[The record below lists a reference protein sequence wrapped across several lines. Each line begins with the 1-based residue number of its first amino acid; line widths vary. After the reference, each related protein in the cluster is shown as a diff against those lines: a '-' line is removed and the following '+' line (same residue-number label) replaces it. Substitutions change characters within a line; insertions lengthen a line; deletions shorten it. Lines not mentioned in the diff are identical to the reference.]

1 MEENL
6 TVQANP
12 GNEGELETT
21 VVSGSGLAEDSRDE
35 GGQEFPPDMPT
46 SPNCNLIVNYLPHN
60 IDDMMLRGLFLEC
73 GEIITTKV
81 VTDRHTK
88 KSLGYGFVKFIRED
102 DARQAISKFNG
113 FIIDQKCLK
122 VSIARPPSLEIRN
135 CKLYIT
141 NLPPHFTEAD
151 VIELF
156 KEFGEIIECRVLKDK
171 VNRASKG
178 VAFVQFDNRM
188 QANDALTLN
197 GCQLE
202 GSSRGLVV
210 KYAED
215 QHKRR
220 EMSRL
225 QNFTSQSLYRYGHP
239 GEGGM
244 GMGVYGDGNR
254 DGRQQHH
261 HHHQHPPSYL
271 QPPPPPPQ
279 HHHHHHH
286 QYQRPYPT
294 MAMDEKMVG
303 SGHHRGAAAGGAASG
318 APLGIMPVAA
328 AMGQP
333 ASSYP
338 LTSASYYYPSSPPPP
353 PPPPLTHRPQHQH
366 QQVQSQQP
374 HRGHGYAGYGQH
386 QQHQQVSPMAP
397 PSPYAHHHH
406 HNAAAASPPT
416 MYAQQQTHRPGVG
429 YSLDP
434 AMSGGGGR
442 GGRGKSAAGGG
453 GVEGLTVHNPYQN
466 PWLWQ

>member
-239 GEGGM
+239 GEGDM
-244 GMGVYGDGNR
+244 GMGVVYGDGNR
-254 DGRQQHH
+254 DGRHQ
-261 HHHQHPPSYL
+261 HHQHPHSYL
-271 QPPPPPPQ
+271 QQQPPPPLQ
-279 HHHHHHH
+279 QQHHHH